1 MSGFVVKGWCPDAWR
16 PMVAG
21 DGLLVRVKPRL
32 ARLTR
37 EQMLGLADAAI
48 TCGNGL
54 IDMTRR
60 ANLQLRGVAD
70 DMWPALL
77 ERLKALDL
85 VDADASIEGRRN
97 ILVPPTWRQGDDTHR
112 IATELHARLGELPEL
127 PGKIGFV
134 VDAGVAPLL
143 SREAGDFRIE
153 RSRQGSLAL
162 RADGHPAGV
171 AVALGREVDALIALA
186 EWFVESGG
194 GEAGRM
200 ARHMTALPAWAVGDL
215 EPTDAAA
222 SIALGGQGAGTVYGL
237 PFGRMEAAVLARLAA
252 RLPEGMGMRTTP
264 WRLLLL
270 EVPIEMESGGLLV
283 DPTDP
288 LLRVDA
294 CPGMPACPQATVE
307 TRDLA
312 RRLALQVDGRLHV
325 SGCSKSCASAAAATV
340 TLTGHDGLYDLAL
353 NARAGSPPLH
363 SGLDRAGVL
372 AHLGAA

>member
-1 MSGFVVKGWCPDAWR
+1 MSGFIVKGWCPDAWR
-16 PMVAG
+16 PMAAG

-48 TCGNGL
+48 ACGNGL

-70 DMWPALL
+70 DTWPALL
-77 ERLKALDL
+77 ERLKALDI
-85 VDADASIEGRRN
+85 VDADASMEGRRN

-112 IATELHARLGELPEL
+112 IAAELQARLSELPEL

-134 VDAGVAPLL
+134 IDAGPAPLL
-143 SREAGDFRIE
+143 SSEAGDFRIE
-153 RSRQGSLAL
+153 RSRQGSLVL
-162 RADGHPAGV
+162 RADGRPAGV
-171 AVALGREVDALIALA
+171 AVALGGEVDALIALA
-186 EWFVESGG
+186 RWFVASGG
-194 GEAGRM
+194 ADAGRM
-200 ARHMTALPAWAVGDL
+200 IRHMSALPAWAAGDL
-215 EPTDAAA
+215 VAAPAAMPIA
-222 SIALGGQGAGTVYGL
+222 SDGQRAGTMYGL

-252 RLPEGMGMRTTP
+252 QLPEGTGMRTTP

-270 EVPIEMESGGLLV
+270 EAPIEMESGSLLV
-283 DPTDP
+283 GPADP

-312 RRLALQVDGRLHV
+312 RRLAPQVAGRLHV
-325 SGCSKSCASAAAATV
+325 SGCAKSCASAASATV
-340 TLTGHDGLYDLAL
+340 TLTGHNGLYDLAL
-353 NARAGSPPLH
+353 NARAGSLPLH

-372 AHLGAA
+372 AHFGAA